1 MPHVLRIFTQNL
13 FESFDL
19 HRIWARPFEHNKAS
33 QRVLLKAG
41 FYYEGLLRESIFK
54 EGVFLNST
62 VYALIKN

>member
-33 QRVLLKAG
+33 KSITKSRILL
-41 FYYEGLLRESIFK
+41 
-54 EGVFLNST
+54 
-62 VYALIKN
+62 